1 MRNVTNLI
9 GRVLMVAIFLWGG
22 LGKIRGYAGF
32 EQYMQHLGIAG
43 WLTPLVVLLELGGG
57 IAVLL
62 GFYTRVMALALAAFC
77 VATAVLVH
85 YHPHNEMQMINFM
98 KNISMTGGFLLLA
111 AYGAGK
117 LSLDERLK
125 LRWR

>member
-1 MRNVTNLI
+1 MQNVTTLV
-9 GRVLMVAIFLWGG
+9 GRILMVAIFLWGG
-22 LGKIRGYAGF
+22 LGKIGGYAGF
-32 EQYMQHLGIAG
+32 EQYMQHLGLAS
-43 WLTPLVVLLELGGG
+43 WLAPLVILLELGGG
-57 IAVLL
+57 IAVVFGL
-62 GFYTRVMALALAAFC
+62 YTRVTALALAAFC

-85 YHPHNEMQMINFM
+85 YHPQDEMQMINFM
-98 KNISMTGGFLLLA
+98 KNLSMTGGFLVLA

>member
-9 GRVLMVAIFLWGG
+9 GRILMVAIFLWGA
-22 LGKIRGYAGF
+22 LGKIKGYAGF
-32 EQYMQHLGIAG
+32 EQYMQHLGLAP
-43 WLTPLVVLLELGGG
+43 WLTPLVILLELGGG

-62 GFYTRVMALALAAFC
+62 GLYTRVMALALAAFC
-77 VATAVLVH
+77 ISTAVLVH
-85 YHPHNEMQMINFM
+85 YHPQDEMQMINFM
-98 KNISMTGGFLLLA
+98 KNISMTGGFLILA

-117 LSLDERLK
+117 LSLDERFK